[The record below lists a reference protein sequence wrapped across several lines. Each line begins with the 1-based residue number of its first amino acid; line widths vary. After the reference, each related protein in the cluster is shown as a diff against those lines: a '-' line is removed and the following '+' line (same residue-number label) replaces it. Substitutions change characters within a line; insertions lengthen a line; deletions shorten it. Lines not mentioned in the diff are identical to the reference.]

1 MTSFGDNQSLWVNLY
16 VESEFCDDIEEE
28 EEEEEEG
35 NAVESEQGRILGI
48 GFGMVVLE

>member
-28 EEEEEEG
+28 EEG
-35 NAVESEQGRILGI
+35 NAVESAQGRILGI
-48 GFGMVVLE
+48 GFGIVVLE

>member
-1 MTSFGDNQSLWVNLY
+1 
-16 VESEFCDDIEEE
+16 VESEFCDDIE

>member
-1 MTSFGDNQSLWVNLY
+1 
-16 VESEFCDDIEEE
+16 VESEFCDDIEE

>member
-28 EEEEEEG
+28 EE